1 MCFGSCGRSPGWC
14 SMCFVTKLTAA
25 CPPRPSRHMRLE
37 LTARCIVLGMPLL
50 SLHAAKLVER
60 GKEYTWRAV
69 RQEAWGI
76 YEEYDGPCHFCGLI
90 DDEPPEPVAKEDKW
104 IGFRKSV
111 ERVKTSFCRENI
123 AETNMHDLTV
133 KDKETDPWNIRN
145 GLREGVLRGGNRC
158 CSSVKSPDKKL
169 RLRLPGESGT
179 FMAMSDAD
187 GMVTKEVATQKALMS
202 KAPSRWYYG
211 ELGGVHGHL
220 ARRPRRAEEDPRGF
234 HADPRLRVPQQVPNR
249 RQKAVLKGP
258 HIRCPNA
265 VQPGDDSASC
275 KAYCKEQGY
284 SSGQMAG
291 KGRVAPVPIL

>member
-169 RLRLPGESGT
+169 PTHTVPKCSSTWRRQCIVQSILQGARLFVR
-179 FMAMSDAD
+179 AD
-187 GMVTKEVATQKALMS
+187 GWQ
-202 KAPSRWYYG
+202 
-211 ELGGVHGHL
+211 
-220 ARRPRRAEEDPRGF
+220 
-234 HADPRLRVPQQVPNR
+234 
-249 RQKAVLKGP
+249 RQPDVWK
-258 HIRCPNA
+258 R
-265 VQPGDDSASC
+265 
-275 KAYCKEQGY
+275 
-284 SSGQMAG
+284 
-291 KGRVAPVPIL
+291 

>member
-187 GMVTKEVATQKALMS
+187 GMVTKAHTYGAQMQFNLATTVHRAKHTARS
-202 KAPSRWYYG
+202 KAIRQGRW
-211 ELGGVHGHL
+211 L
-220 ARRPRRAEEDPRGF
+220 AKATGCVEAIVKQLAAIRTTCT
-234 HADPRLRVPQQVPNR
+234 VPA
-249 RQKAVLKGP
+249 AVERSCR
-258 HIRCPNA
+258 HMID
-265 VQPGDDSASC
+265 VQ
-275 KAYCKEQGY
+275 
-284 SSGQMAG
+284 
-291 KGRVAPVPIL
+291 